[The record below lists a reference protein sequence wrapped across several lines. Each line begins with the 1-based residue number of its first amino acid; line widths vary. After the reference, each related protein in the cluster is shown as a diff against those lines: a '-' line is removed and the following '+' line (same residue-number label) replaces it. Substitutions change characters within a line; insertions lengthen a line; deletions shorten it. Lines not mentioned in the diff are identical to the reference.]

1 MYKGQPWTIADTRR
15 HSELSRPSRS
25 RFGGT
30 GPGSS
35 DRPWGG
41 LCARQPLPCAVVLRL
56 QTGLT
61 ANLHGF
67 RICALEGW
75 PLLQRHARALA
86 LTCGVKGHQAG
97 RCGGPFRDCSSML
110 RRIAASLCELAQV
123 FTPQLTELINK
134 PLYSDVWVGRPSAR
148 GTAARQR
155 AAP

>member
-15 HSELSRPSRS
+15 HSELSRPSRP

-67 RICALEGW
+67 RICELEGW

-97 RCGGPFRDCSSML
+97 AVALFVSAAPCYD
-110 RRIAASLCELAQV
+110 ASLLHCASSRR
-123 FTPQLTELINK
+123 
-134 PLYSDVWVGRPSAR
+134 YSPRS
-148 GTAARQR
+148 
-155 AAP
+155 